1 VHHQL
6 AKTGSDSDPRPS
18 RQASS
23 IVKTYYVIVRRH
35 AVYTNQRAHLSNL
48 ITSAVTGFFSHHEA
62 PSCGSHAR
70 RCHPCS
76 WAGAAMAT
84 TGCLANMPI
93 NSRPGVNDHCCRSA
107 NIRPHFAVASGQ
119 FLHAVGSSGAL
130 FELFVLAYGFVTVL
144 QRSGARCS
152 FPASTPTGDA
162 RPGRPYRRCCN
173 PWLPRR
179 SIAGFGCLRAVA
191 VTFGPSFDVMPRVLW
206 LGAVCGAKDAA
217 RT

>member
-1 VHHQL
+1 M
-6 AKTGSDSDPRPS
+6 TGTP
-18 RQASS
+18 
-23 IVKTYYVIVRRH
+23 
-35 AVYTNQRAHLSNL
+35 
-48 ITSAVTGFFSHHEA
+48 SHHEA

-84 TGCLANMPI
+84 TGCHAIIPI

-107 NIRPHFAVASGQ
+107 KTGTPHFAVASGQ

-130 FELFVLAYGFVTVL
+130 FKLFVLAYGFVTVL

-162 RPGRPYRRCCN
+162 QEGRPYRRCCN

-191 VTFGPSFDVMPRVLW
+191 VTFGPSVDVMPRVLW